1 METWIAILV
10 TAAVV
15 ATGAAAMRSRLLAD
29 GGASHVAVV
38 LRRELIAAIAAVCVA
53 AVWAIV
59 FAVQNETTSV
69 PVPAA
74 SYMLLVP
81 LLAGVVYALASS
93 AVVAAWPRA
102 SGPVRSAQVQSR
114 VLAQLVTRADLLIH
128 VAAVAL
134 FVVVAAVGAALSRDG
149 LTLAWGW
156 NEGSGTFAGIVVNS
170 MFPGARITA
179 PLAVALAVVLAAT
192 WFGVWLV
199 VRRPSLV
206 GAAHA
211 EDLALRRISIRRTLG
226 LSSASI
232 IAVDGG
238 LIALAGAGV
247 STAFPDEAVGHAGSV
262 VGYAGFALVVA
273 AVVVA
278 VLAFVRR
285 PRAEVDEGSRG

>member
-1 METWIAILV
+1 MGTWIVVLV
-10 TAAVV
+10 TVAVVVAGAAV
-15 ATGAAAMRSRLLAD
+15 MRTRLLAD
-29 GGASHVAVV
+29 GGASDVAVV

-53 AVWAIV
+53 AVWAVV

-69 PVPAA
+69 PVPAM
-74 SYMLLVP
+74 SYLLLVP

-93 AVVAAWPRA
+93 AVVVSWPRV
-102 SGPVRSAQVQSR
+102 SGPVRSAQLQSR

-134 FVVVAAVGAALSRDG
+134 FVVVTAGGAVLSRDG
-149 LTLAWGW
+149 LSLAWGW
-156 NEGSGTFAGIVVNS
+156 NEGSGTFVGVVVNS

-192 WFGVWLV
+192 WFGIWLV

-206 GAAHA
+206 GAVRA

-247 STAFPDEAVGHAGSV
+247 STAFPDEAFGHAGSV
-262 VGYAGFALVVA
+262 VGYVGFALAATAIVVG
-273 AVVVA
+273 

-285 PRAEVDEGSRG
+285 PRAEVDEESHG